1 MFKIKLNSILIL
13 GGLSILGVVVLQVYW
28 IVLSLRI
35 RDNEFHE
42 KIYIAL
48 RNVASKMAAESKVD
62 LPKSGLIKQI
72 SSNAYLINYND
83 FIDSDIL
90 EDYLIQEFDEVEE
103 EMKFEFAIY
112 DCHSGDLVYC
122 DYCNIGKKT
131 KERIAKKIENIDRS
145 TNYFVTRFPDK
156 SFFLLQ
162 NVKLYILVGF
172 LIIMAVYAYLYAV
185 KSIFEQKKLSE
196 LQKDFVD
203 NMTHEFKTPLTS
215 IKLASDVIGK
225 SDEIKSNQKLK
236 KYSSIITQQ
245 SEKLT
250 SHIERMLDLIR
261 SDTKFK
267 LKKERLELNSFISD
281 FVEKLK
287 DEIEFKDAI
296 IEVTKPGTPNFVEID
311 KYHFSNVLYNIV
323 ENGLKY
329 NNNEKKRINIDIINY
344 KDLVL
349 LSFEDN
355 GIGISKEDLSKIF
368 DKFYRVQ
375 KGDVYDT
382 KGFGL
387 GLYYVRNIID
397 LHGWNIEVSSKPE
410 KGTTFTI
417 QINKSI

>member
-42 KIYIAL
+42 KAYIAL

-83 FIDSDIL
+83 FIDRDIL
-90 EDYLIQEFDEVEE
+90 EDYLIQEFDEVDEDL
-103 EMKFEFAIY
+103 KFEFAIY
-112 DCHSGDLVYC
+112 DCHSGDLMYC
-122 DYCNIGKKT
+122 DYCDIGERT
-131 KERIAKKIENIDRS
+131 KEKIAKKIQKIERS
-145 TNYFVTRFPDK
+145 TNYFITRFPDK

-162 NVKLYILVGF
+162 NVKLYVLVGL

-225 SDEIKSNQKLK
+225 SDEIKSNPKLK

-267 LKKERLELNSFISD
+267 LKREELELNAFISD
-281 FVEKLK
+281 FVDKIR

-296 IEVTKPGTPNFVEID
+296 IELNTSVPHLVEID

-329 NNNEKKRINIDIINY
+329 NKSEKKRINIDITDSKN
-344 KDLVL
+344 LVL

-375 KGDVYDT
+375 KGDIYDT

-397 LHGWNIEVSSKPE
+397 LHGWDIEVSSKPE
-410 KGTTFTI
+410 KGTTFTVK
-417 QINKSI
+417 INKSI